1 MAIAFSPRRLFTRE
15 EFQRAG
21 EAGLFRP
28 DERLELIA
36 GEVVRKMTLQQSR
49 HASGVYLVQE
59 ALRRVFGP
67 GFLVRVQLPLA
78 LLEDSEPEPDVAV
91 VAGEPRAFVS
101 AHPTSALLVVEVSDT
116 TLAFDRATKGG
127 LYARA
132 QVQEYWIVNLRDQV
146 LEVHREPAPMA
157 EQPVGHQYRSV
168 VRLTDADE
176 ITPLAASASIP
187 VADLL
192 P

>member
-28 DERLELIA
+28 DERLALIA
-36 GEVVRKMTLQQSR
+36 G
-49 HASGVYLVQE
+49 
-59 ALRRVFGP
+59 
-67 GFLVRVQLPLA
+67 
-78 LLEDSEPEPDVAV
+78 EPEPDVAV

-116 TLAFDRATKGG
+116 TLAFDRAAST
-127 LYARA
+127 RA
-132 QVQEYWIVNLRDQV
+132 
-146 LEVHREPAPMA
+146 
-157 EQPVGHQYRSV
+157 VGHQYRSV

-176 ITPLAASASIP
+176 ITPRAASASIP

>member
-116 TLAFDRATKGG
+116 TLAFDRAAST
-127 LYARA
+127 RA
-132 QVQEYWIVNLRDQV
+132 
-146 LEVHREPAPMA
+146 
-157 EQPVGHQYRSV
+157 VGHQYRSV